1 MNGTHPNSRSERI
14 IRMPLSRRGF
24 LLGTSATATLGALT
38 GCAPTDG
45 SQQSVWSTYGVG
57 TGTYNDLAA
66 VANTLTQVNR
76 RQVRLMTSSTGMGRM
91 APLINGTADLARS
104 GDEYFYAFEG
114 DDEFCSPQWGP
125 QSVRQVWSP
134 QGNYGVLVRK
144 DSGIETV
151 EDLRGR
157 NYPNLV
163 GATSIN
169 RKLEAFLNYGGLTRS
184 DTNLVNVSYAGQVEA
199 MKTGQLDALYQNV
212 VGSNVEE
219 LASQYPIRW
228 LDLSSDDPARF
239 ASWKRLAPIARP
251 GRFSGGAGMAE
262 GESAV
267 NMQYSIPLTAL
278 SSRSSDEVQEL
289 VTQIHD
295 NFDRYKSAT
304 RDTKLFALD
313 KIMLT
318 PMVVPFHDGAV
329 AFFKE
334 KGVWTPGLQ
343 ARHEALLDREG
354 RLKEAWPGFREAHG
368 KEDGAPKHWFDWKQE
383 NLPELPPI
391 NDLPE
396 TDAAPTDTQETDA

>member
-1 MNGTHPNSRSERI
+1 
-14 IRMPLSRRGF
+14 MPLSRRGF

-45 SQQSVWSTYGVG
+45 GQQSVWSTYGVG

-251 GRFSGGAGMAE
+251 GRFSA
-262 GESAV
+262 
-267 NMQYSIPLTAL
+267 PL
-278 SSRSSDEVQEL
+278 
-289 VTQIHD
+289 
-295 NFDRYKSAT
+295 
-304 RDTKLFALD
+304 
-313 KIMLT
+313 
-318 PMVVPFHDGAV
+318 
-329 AFFKE
+329 
-334 KGVWTPGLQ
+334 
-343 ARHEALLDREG
+343 
-354 RLKEAWPGFREAHG
+354 AWR
-368 KEDGAPKHWFDWKQE
+368 
-383 NLPELPPI
+383 
-391 NDLPE
+391 
-396 TDAAPTDTQETDA
+396 

>member
-1 MNGTHPNSRSERI
+1 
-14 IRMPLSRRGF
+14 MPLSRRGF
-24 LLGTSATATLGALT
+24 LSGVSAAAALTTLT
-38 GCAPTDG
+38 GCSPTDG
-45 SQQSVWSTYGVG
+45 SQQAVWSTYGVG

-66 VANTLTQVNR
+66 VANSLTQVNG

-125 QSVRQVWSP
+125 QPVRQVWSP

-151 EDLRGR
+151 ADLRGR

-169 RKLEAFLNYGGLTRS
+169 RKLEAFLNYDGLTRS

-199 MKTGQLDALYQNV
+199 LKTGQIDALYQNV

-228 LDLSSDDPARF
+228 LDLNSDDPARF

-251 GRFSGGAGMAE
+251 GRFTEGAGLAE

-267 NMQYSIPLTAL
+267 NMQYSIPLAAL
-278 SSRSSDEVQEL
+278 SSRPADEVHEL
-289 VTQIHD
+289 VTQIHE
-295 NFDRYKSAT
+295 NFDRFKSST
-304 RDTKLFALD
+304 RDTKMFALD

-318 PMVVPFHDGAV
+318 PMVVPFHDGTV

-334 KGVWTPGLQ
+334 KDVWTPSLQ

-354 RLKEAWPGFREAHG
+354 RLKDAWPGFRDAHG
-368 KEDGAPKHWFDWKQE
+368 KDDTAAKQWFDWKQE
-383 NLPELPPI
+383 NLPELPPTD
-391 NDLPE
+391 DLPAAD
-396 TDAAPTDTQETDA
+396 DAPADTQETDA